1 MGARG
6 KWVGPAVEAV
16 ACSTCAQKKKMFGIF
31 AHVIK
36 KFKNHCWDLLHLA
49 SWQAKGPKLTEI
61 VTGDLAHQD
70 WPCGDIGGS
79 QWWCCNLAGN
89 ARNSAGNGL
98 LSPCVAGKLPL
109 ADQWSSKRPAS
120 SGPFWPSLSSYLL
133 LQVILQGG
141 CFQDFFVAS
150 FHRQGAEHQRR
161 AVRCSLESGRQVAHS
176 AEDITPPDLKKELTW
191 DSNRR
196 ESYHVTCVVD
206 SWIRMGYWM
215 ASFFRVPVP
224 EHMECYV
231 THFCKSFKQV
241 THGEKKRPTCDLPDS
256 FGMCNM
262 HLLSFIIFV
271 YLKLTQAQF
280 KWMSRTVHYK
290 AWR

>member
-1 MGARG
+1 MSPIYFEFRTFSEGGHFGHDWHLFWAPSSSGWGQRLCTGLRHDRGDGPRWAQGASELGRLLRLLR
-6 KWVGPAVEAV
+6 VLHAH
-16 ACSTCAQKKKMFGIF
+16 KKKRCLVYLPMWSRNSRTTAETCFI
-31 AHVIK
+31 
-36 KFKNHCWDLLHLA
+36 LLLDKP
-49 SWQAKGPKLTEI
+49 KGPKLTEI

-176 AEDITPPDLKKELTW
+176 AEDITPPDLKKGT
-191 DSNRR
+191 
-196 ESYHVTCVVD
+196 
-206 SWIRMGYWM
+206 
-215 ASFFRVPVP
+215 
-224 EHMECYV
+224 
-231 THFCKSFKQV
+231 
-241 THGEKKRPTCDLPDS
+241 DLG
-256 FGMCNM
+256 F
-262 HLLSFIIFV
+262 
-271 YLKLTQAQF
+271 Q
-280 KWMSRTVHYK
+280 
-290 AWR
+290 